1 MGKTSKGQVRQTE
14 ILGAARTLLISDGL
28 DGFVLRRIADQVGIK
43 LGNLQH
49 YYATRDDLLEALV
62 RDEFRHDLNTLES
75 PATTADTSTAT
86 FDSST
91 ATQSGT
97 ESAAQAET
105 QFLDSVRT
113 LIERWGIDGGNVY
126 MATGMLSVADERFA
140 ALCHEMYTSFY
151 AVMTQ
156 HIHRLDPTA
165 TATDAH
171 GRAILVTALIDGS
184 SLQVYGTIGATT
196 KDAMKDKF
204 LAQALRIAKG

>member
-1 MGKTSKGQVRQTE
+1 MGKTSKGQERQTE

-75 PATTADTSTAT
+75 PTTTADSA
-86 FDSST
+86 T
-91 ATQSGT
+91 ATQPGT
-97 ESAAQAET
+97 ESAGKAET

-113 LIERWGIDGGNVY
+113 LIERWGVDGGNVY
-126 MATGMLSVADERFA
+126 MAIGMLSVADERFA

-184 SLQVYGTIGATT
+184 SLQVYGTSGATT
-196 KDAMKDKF
+196 KDAMKDEY